1 MADIYYIMSPEP
13 RRLAVLIDGDFVEP
27 ELLGRV
33 LAEASRHGTLN
44 IRRIYGN
51 REKLSDWKECIRRHG
66 IEPVPNYASGGN
78 AADITL
84 IIDTMDMLNSGR
96 VDGFC
101 IVASDNHFAGLA
113 SRIHKEGIFVVGI
126 GSSDKPPSSFKGA
139 CDDFRYVEDL
149 PPSPNPDPVA
159 QEALA
164 GWKEAVKEAV
174 RMSARED
181 GWALLSDVG
190 NKLKGIGHD
199 FDYRVYCH
207 GDLLPLVKSC
217 PEFEAE
223 LDRVRLRSPKT
234 G

>member
-1 MADIYYIMSPEP
+1 MNQKP

-33 LAEASRHGTLN
+33 LAEASRHGTLD

-66 IEPVPNYASGGN
+66 IEPVPNYASGRN

-84 IIDTMDMLNSGR
+84 IIDAMDMLNSGR

-101 IVASDNHFAGLA
+101 IVASDNHFAGLT

-126 GSSDKPPSSFKGA
+126 GSSDKPPSSFKSA
-139 CDDFRYVEDL
+139 CDGFRYVEDL

-159 QEALA
+159 QEALS
-164 GWKEAVKEAV
+164 GWKEAVKAAI
-174 RMSARED
+174 RMSAPD
-181 GWALLSDVG
+181 GDWALLSTVG
-190 NKLKGIGHD
+190 NNLKETGSALDPHA
-199 FDYRVYCH
+199 YCH
-207 GDLLPLVKSC
+207 GQLLSLIGSC
-217 PEFEAE
+217 PEFEVD
-223 LDRVRLRSPKT
+223 LDRMRLRSPKT